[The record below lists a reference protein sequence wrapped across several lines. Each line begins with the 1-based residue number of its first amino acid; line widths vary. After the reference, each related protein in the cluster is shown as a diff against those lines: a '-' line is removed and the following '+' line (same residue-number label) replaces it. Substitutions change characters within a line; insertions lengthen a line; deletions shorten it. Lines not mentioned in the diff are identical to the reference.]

1 MSTQTFFD
9 ETTEQSQVKAEIVEK
24 YFYAWMRIITATQD
38 RNRKRYGHRE
48 NRVGYVDLFAGP
60 GRYKSGADSTPL
72 RVLRKALEKP
82 ELAERLLTI
91 FNDKDERH
99 ARSLEEAIQGLPG
112 VERLRHKPQIWNEEV
127 GDNIA
132 RQFESINTIPIL
144 AFIDPWGYKGLTLR
158 LVNFFLKDW
167 GCDCIFFFN
176 YGRINAG
183 LSNPMVREHM
193 CALFG
198 EERADALRDQLEP
211 LSSADRE
218 ATIVNE
224 LGTALK
230 EYGHRYVLPFCFKNE
245 SGRRTTHHLI
255 LVTKHFKG
263 YEVMKEIMAKS
274 SSEANQGVPSFTYLP
289 PTANQQRLLFEL
301 SRPLD
306 DLNGQLLVAFAGRTL
321 SMREIY
327 EEHSVNR
334 PFLARNYK
342 VVLSTMLEE
351 RLIRVDRPPK
361 RKGTFA
367 DGIRVT
373 FSRAGTHPTA

>member
-1 MSTQTFFD
+1 MLQQAIEDPIF
-9 ETTEQSQVKAEIVEK
+9 
-24 YFYAWMRIITATQD
+24 
-38 RNRKRYGHRE
+38 
-48 NRVGYVDLFAGP
+48 
-60 GRYKSGADSTPL
+60 
-72 RVLRKALEKP
+72 
-82 ELAERLLTI
+82 AERLVTI
-91 FNDKDERH
+91 FNDKDEDH
-99 ARSLEEAIQGLPG
+99 ARSLEQSIQALSGI
-112 VERLRHKPQIWNEEV
+112 ERLQHDPQIWNEEV
-127 GDNIA
+127 GDGIA
-132 RQFESINTIPIL
+132 GLFEDMRTIPLL

-158 LVNFFLKDW
+158 LVNAFLKDW
-167 GCDCIFFFN
+167 GCDCVFFFN
-176 YGRINAG
+176 YNRINMG
-183 LSNPMVREHM
+183 LNNPAVHEHM

-198 EERADALRDQLEP
+198 PERAAALRDELEP
-211 LSSADRE
+211 LSPADRE

-230 EYGHRYVLPFCFKNE
+230 DYGHRYVLPFCFKNE

-289 PTANQQRLLFEL
+289 PTANRQRFLFEL

-306 DLNGQLLVAFAGRTL
+306 DLKGQLLVAFAGQTR

-327 EEHSVNR
+327 EEHSVDR

-342 VVLSTMLEE
+342 TVLYAMLEE
-351 RLIRVDRPPK
+351 ELIQVDRRPK

-367 DGIRVT
+367 DDIRVT
-373 FSRAGTHPTA
+373 FPSAETHPTA

>member
-1 MSTQTFFD
+1 L
-9 ETTEQSQVKAEIVEK
+9 V
-24 YFYAWMRIITATQD
+24 
-38 RNRKRYGHRE
+38 
-48 NRVGYVDLFAGP
+48 
-60 GRYKSGADSTPL
+60 
-72 RVLRKALEKP
+72 
-82 ELAERLLTI
+82 TI

-99 ARSLEEAIQGLPG
+99 ARSLEAAIQDLPG
-112 VERLRHKPQIWNEEV
+112 IERLRHKPQIWNEEV

-158 LVNFFLKDW
+158 LVNAFLKDW

-198 EERADALRDQLEP
+198 EERTDALRDQLEP
-211 LSSADRE
+211 LAPADRE

-230 EYGHRYVLPFCFKNE
+230 GYGHRYVLPFCFKNA
-245 SGRRTTHHLI
+245 SGRRTSHHLI
-255 LVTKHFKG
+255 LVTKDFKG
-263 YEVMKEIMAKS
+263 YDVMKEVMAKS
-274 SSEANQGVPSFTYLP
+274 SSEVNQGVPSFTYLQ
-289 PTANQQRLLFEL
+289 PTANRQRLLFEL

-306 DLNGQLLVAFAGRTL
+306 DLQVQLLVAFAGQTH
-321 SMREIY
+321 SMLQIY
-327 EEHSVNR
+327 EEHSVDR
-334 PFLARNYK
+334 PFLARHYK
-342 VVLSTMLEE
+342 AVLSAMLEDG
-351 RLIRVDRPPK
+351 LIRVDRPPK

-373 FSRAGTHPTA
+373 FPRAGTHPKA